1 MRLKRARHRDHLHW
15 PGIIFVILTLL
26 IGGAALQR
34 GESLLIW
41 VFASL
46 LAWILVSGVISGWMM
61 MGVRVRRIA
70 PAHGEVGVPLRL
82 RYEVS
87 SCSRFWPIFDLRV
100 FEPRRADCEA
110 VSIMHCGVNESVMGE
125 GVCVPTERG
134 LLVLTAVQTQSGF
147 PFGLLLKSVEVA
159 QRTEILVRPR
169 CVVLRRDALRR
180 LFVGRGGEG
189 RSSSVVRGAAE
200 EFHGLRDYRTG
211 DALRAVAWRR
221 SASLAALVV
230 IERSA
235 PAPRRL
241 SIALDLRLAEPP
253 HTPAQEE
260 RAINMAASLLRHGQ
274 QSGWEIALRIL
285 GLAHSHT
292 PARASQKHLLDLLD
306 QLALID
312 LTHPRTH
319 EGLDASLCAG
329 KCVLITP
336 GEPSARASAGE
347 VIALSAAAIE
357 ALQERPT

>member
-15 PGIIFVILTLL
+15 PGIIFVALTLL

-70 PAHGEVGVPLRL
+70 PVHGEVGTPLRL

-100 FEPRRADCEA
+100 FEPGRGDCDA
-110 VSIMHCGVNESVMGE
+110 VSIMHCGLKESVVGE
-125 GVCVPTERG
+125 GVCVPAERG
-134 LLVLTAVQTQSGF
+134 MLVFTAVRAQSGF

-159 QRTEILVRPR
+159 QRSEVLVHPK
-169 CVVLRRDALRR
+169 CVELRSDALRR
-180 LFVGRGGEG
+180 LFAGRGGEG
-189 RSSSVVRGAAE
+189 RSSAVVRGAAE
-200 EFHGLRDYRTG
+200 EFHGLRDYRAG

-241 SIALDLRLAEPP
+241 SIALDLRAADPP
-253 HTPAQEE
+253 HTRPQEE
-260 RAINMAASLLRHGQ
+260 NAIAMTASVLRHCQ
-274 QSGWEIALRIL
+274 QSGWEIGLQVL
-285 GLAHSHT
+285 GCSHAPT
-292 PARASQKHLLDLLD
+292 RTGASHKHLIELLN

-312 LTHPRTH
+312 LALPRTQQH
-319 EGLDASLCAG
+319 YATTRTAG
-329 KCVLITP
+329 VCFVIHP
-336 GEPSARASAGE
+336 GESAARAGAGD
-347 VIALSAAAIE
+347 VMAVSAATLE
-357 ALQERPT
+357 SLQEASS